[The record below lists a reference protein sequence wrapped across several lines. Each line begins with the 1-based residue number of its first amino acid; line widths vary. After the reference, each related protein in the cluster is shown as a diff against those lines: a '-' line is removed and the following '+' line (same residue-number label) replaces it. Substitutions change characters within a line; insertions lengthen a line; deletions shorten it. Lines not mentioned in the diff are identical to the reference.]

1 MLFLDTICANP
12 DRHTFNFGV
21 LRDADNGE
29 ILGLAPNFDNNMALI
44 SRGYPKNITRKN
56 DLLRKLFNEL
66 MEHDENL
73 KKYIP
78 TLSEDLIK
86 GVIKSVGIRVKSNE
100 ITQFIMNGYD
110 LIEK

>member
-1 MLFLDTICANP
+1 
-12 DRHTFNFGV
+12 
-21 LRDADNGE
+21 
-29 ILGLAPNFDNNMALI
+29 MALI

-56 DLLRKLFNEL
+56 DLLIKLFNEL
-66 MEHDENL
+66 IEHDEKL

-86 GVIKSVGIRVKSNE
+86 RVIKSVGMRVKSKE
-100 ITQFIMNGYD
+100 ITQFIMNGYN